1 MKCNVKLT
9 LELNVKLAIAY
20 HARCRLC
27 RIILNLILRII
38 LRFISSEATPDKRS
52 DINNNN
58 N

>member
-1 MKCNVKLT
+1 MQ
-9 LELNVKLAIAY
+9 
-20 HARCRLC
+20 C